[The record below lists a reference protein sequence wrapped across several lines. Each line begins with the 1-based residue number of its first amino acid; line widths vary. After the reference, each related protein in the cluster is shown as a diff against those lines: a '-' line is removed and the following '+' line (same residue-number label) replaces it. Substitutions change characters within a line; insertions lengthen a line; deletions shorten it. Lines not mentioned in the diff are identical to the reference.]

1 MMMGTSL
8 PTSCRM
14 ARVTAIP
21 SISGIFQSMMQ
32 AK

>member
-1 MMMGTSL
+1 MIGTFL
-8 PTSCRM
+8 PTARRM
-14 ARVTAIP
+14 ALVVAIP